1 MKHKRV
7 PICYQ
12 WELHLEQG
20 ETGYESGYLKRMKV
34 ADKRQTDGP
43 IKPLQAPKLVD
54 KDSEANQGFVD
65 EAVRLLGDTDSGP
78 RGWKTEYV

>member
-34 ADKRQTDGP
+34 ADKRQTDEP
-43 IKPLQAPKLVD
+43 IKPLQAHKVVD
-54 KDSEANQGFVD
+54 MKS
-65 EAVRLLGDTDSGP
+65 
-78 RGWKTEYV
+78 

>member
-20 ETGYESGYLKRMKV
+20 ETVYKSGYLKRMKV
-34 ADKRQTDGP
+34 ADKRQTDES
-43 IKPLQAPKLVD
+43 IKPLQAHKVVD
-54 KDSEANQGFVD
+54 MKS
-65 EAVRLLGDTDSGP
+65 
-78 RGWKTEYV
+78 